1 MVLAS
6 VYTLTQIGIF
16 LKPIYLYLG
25 DYIKI
30 NIPTQH
36 KGITF
41 TWTKTIRFNNLVV
54 DLGFHTLIIGYK
66 VEAPKVVR
74 ISILSKLN
82 FNLLLHAFFP

>member
-1 MVLAS
+1 M
-6 VYTLTQIGIF
+6 
-16 LKPIYLYLG
+16 
-25 DYIKI
+25 
-30 NIPTQH
+30 
-36 KGITF
+36 
-41 TWTKTIRFNNLVV
+41 VV